1 MQLNAESEW
10 MKSQKH
16 AEVMSPDGHF
26 EVVQT
31 DNECT
36 LYFSLGTDSVV
47 SYIIHISHVYS

>member
-47 SYIIHISHVYS
+47 SYITGISHVHS